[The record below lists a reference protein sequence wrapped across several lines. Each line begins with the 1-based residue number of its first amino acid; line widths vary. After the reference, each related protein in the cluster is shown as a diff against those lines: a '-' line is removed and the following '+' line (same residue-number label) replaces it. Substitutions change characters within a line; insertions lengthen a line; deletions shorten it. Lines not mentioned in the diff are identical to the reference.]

1 MITISPPPSP
11 TLPNPHRPFL
21 ILTVYKTQGGDLLG
35 IRKPQ
40 SFPGAGLRTRGL
52 FCSAGVSESRWA
64 TRSMT
69 ANKGVVLPCRGIR
82 KPLVHPKPGCEQ
94 GGCFVMPGYQES
106 AGPLVAA
113 LRTRG
118 LFCLVRVSE
127 SRWATRSR
135 TANKGVVS
143 PCRVVMKPLGY
154 PEQNC
159 EQGGCFVLSGCH
171 EAARPPGADLR
182 TRGLFYSVGISEIR
196 LASRSRTANK
206 GVVLSCQSVRNTL
219 CHPEQDCEQGGC
231 FALPGYQ
238 KAAGPPGA

>member
-82 KPLVHPKPGCEQ
+82 KPLGHPEHDCEQ
-94 GGCFVMPGYQES
+94 GGCFTLPGYQKA
-106 AGPLVAA
+106 AGPPEAG

-118 LFCLVRVSE
+118 LFCHAGVSGI
-127 SRWATRSR
+127 RWATRS
-135 TANKGVVS
+135 S
-143 PCRVVMKPLGY
+143 
-154 PEQNC
+154 
-159 EQGGCFVLSGCH
+159 
-171 EAARPPGADLR
+171 
-182 TRGLFYSVGISEIR
+182 
-196 LASRSRTANK
+196 TANK
-206 GVVLSCQSVRNTL
+206 GVVLSCQGIRKPL
-219 CHPEQDCEQGGC
+219 GHPKPDCEQGGC
-231 FALPGYQ
+231 FTLSGCHEAAGLPG
-238 KAAGPPGA
+238 AELRTRGLFCLVWLS

>member
-1 MITISPPPSP
+1 
-11 TLPNPHRPFL
+11 
-21 ILTVYKTQGGDLLG
+21 
-35 IRKPQ
+35 
-40 SFPGAGLRTRGL
+40 
-52 FCSAGVSESRWA
+52 
-64 TRSMT
+64 
-69 ANKGVVLPCRGIR
+69 
-82 KPLVHPKPGCEQ
+82 
-94 GGCFVMPGYQES
+94 
-106 AGPLVAA
+106 
-113 LRTRG
+113 
-118 LFCLVRVSE
+118 
-127 SRWATRSR
+127 
-135 TANKGVVS
+135 
-143 PCRVVMKPLGY
+143 MKPLGY

-238 KAAGPPGA
+238 KAAGPPEACNANKGVVLSCRAIRKLLVHPEPDCEQGGCFILPGYQKAAGPPGAGLRTRGLFYPVGLS

>member
-82 KPLVHPKPGCEQ
+82 KPLGHPEHDCEQ
-94 GGCFVMPGYQES
+94 GGCFTLPGSCRGIRKPLGHPEHDCEQGGCFTLPGYQKA
-106 AGPLVAA
+106 AGPPEAG

-118 LFCLVRVSE
+118 LFCHAGVSGI
-127 SRWATRSR
+127 RWATRS
-135 TANKGVVS
+135 S
-143 PCRVVMKPLGY
+143 
-154 PEQNC
+154 
-159 EQGGCFVLSGCH
+159 
-171 EAARPPGADLR
+171 
-182 TRGLFYSVGISEIR
+182 
-196 LASRSRTANK
+196 TANK
-206 GVVLSCQSVRNTL
+206 GVVLSCQGIRKPL
-219 CHPEQDCEQGGC
+219 GHPKPDCEQGGC
-231 FALPGYQ
+231 FTLSGCHEAAGLPG
-238 KAAGPPGA
+238 AELRTRGLFCLVWLS